1 MISGIS
7 GSEDPHNSLVSPD
20 IAVFLRFSSKWV
32 LFRFSLLSRMALRL
46 LFQRLFDA
54 SSDSD
59 IPKNVPFTF
68 VINTLLLS

>member
-1 MISGIS
+1 
-7 GSEDPHNSLVSPD
+7 
-20 IAVFLRFSSKWV
+20 
-32 LFRFSLLSRMALRL
+32 MALRQ

-68 VINTLLLS
+68 VMNTLILFISVDNLYKWALGLMLLFPTSQTLAPPGGDRDP